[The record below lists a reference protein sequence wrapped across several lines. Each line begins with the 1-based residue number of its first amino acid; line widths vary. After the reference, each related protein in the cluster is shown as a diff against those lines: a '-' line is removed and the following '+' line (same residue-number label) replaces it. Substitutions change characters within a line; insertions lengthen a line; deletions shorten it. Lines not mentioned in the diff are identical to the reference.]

1 VASVA
6 PLFQPFQ
13 MGDLK
18 LPNRIVMAPMTRSR
32 SPGGTPGSD
41 VAAYYA
47 RRARAGVG
55 LIVTEGTVVERPAS
69 SDDPH
74 VPRFWGADALA
85 GWREVVRAVHAE
97 GGRIVPQLWHVG
109 ATQGRRS
116 QWALDAAVE
125 SPSGLMAPGQPFGA
139 AMTEA
144 DIADTIA
151 SFARA
156 ARDAQALGFDGIEI
170 HAAHGYLIDQFFWSG
185 ANRRTD
191 GWGGRTAAERTRF
204 AVEIVRAVRR
214 EVGGRMPILLR
225 LSQFKQQD
233 YEARLAFDPAEFES
247 FLAPLC
253 DAGVDVFHCSQR
265 RFWEPAFEGSKLN
278 LAGWARRLSGQPG
291 ITVGSVGLSGDF
303 ITGFGGTAFAPASI
317 DGLLERLEAGEFD
330 LVAVGRALLAD
341 PEWAEKI
348 RSGRTHELEPFD
360 LSRLERLH

>member
-1 VASVA
+1 MTSVA
-6 PLFQPFQ
+6 PLFQPFRL
-13 MGDLK
+13 GDLR

-32 SPGGTPGSD
+32 SPGGVPGAD

-55 LIVTEGTVVERPAS
+55 LIVTEGTVVDRPGS

-85 GWREVVRAVHAE
+85 GWREVVGAVHAE

-116 QWALDAAVE
+116 QWAADARVE

-156 ARDAQALGFDGIEI
+156 ARDARALGFDGIEI
-170 HAAHGYLIDQFFWSG
+170 HAAHGYLIDQFFWAGS
-185 ANRRTD
+185 NRRTD

-204 AVEIVRAVRR
+204 AVEIVRAVRA
-214 EVGGRMPILLR
+214 EVGGRLPI
-225 LSQFKQQD
+225 
-233 YEARLAFDPAEFES
+233 
-247 FLAPLC
+247 
-253 DAGVDVFHCSQR
+253 
-265 RFWEPAFEGSKLN
+265 
-278 LAGWARRLSGQPG
+278 
-291 ITVGSVGLSGDF
+291 
-303 ITGFGGTAFAPASI
+303 
-317 DGLLERLEAGEFD
+317 
-330 LVAVGRALLAD
+330 
-341 PEWAEKI
+341 
-348 RSGRTHELEPFD
+348 
-360 LSRLERLH
+360 